1 MTSSFQPW
9 HMMEAKLVQVIAE
22 IPGVA
27 TYDFELADTATPY
40 QFAPGQFNMVYVPG
54 VGEAAISLSGMTG
67 TVLHHTI
74 REAGNVTHDIA
85 RCPPG
90 STLGI
95 RGPFGS
101 SWPMAACTGKDI
113 ILAAGGIGLAPVR
126 PVVYEVLNHP
136 EMYGKLTV
144 LHGARTPSG
153 LLYAREYE
161 DWRQAGVAV
170 STIVD
175 HADTTWL
182 GQVGVI
188 TQLLNRCTIQR
199 PTDTILMTCGPEIM
213 MHFVAKTALARGI
226 PAQQIYVSLERH
238 MNCAIGLCGHCQLG
252 PTFVCKDGPVYR
264 YDQILPFMKVEGL

>member
-9 HMMEAKLVQVIAE
+9 HMMEAKLIQVIHE

-27 TYDFELADTATPY
+27 TYDFELEDTPTPY
-40 QFAPGQFNMVYVPG
+40 QFAPGQFNMLYVPG

-85 RCPPG
+85 RCQPG
-90 STLGI
+90 STFGL

-101 SWPMAACTGKDI
+101 LWPMAACAGNDL

-126 PVVYEVLNHP
+126 PVIYEVVKNP
-136 EMYGKLTV
+136 ETYGKLTV
-144 LHGARTPSG
+144 LHGARTASG
-153 LLYAREYE
+153 LLYTRQYA
-161 DWRQAGVAV
+161 DWRQAGIAV
-170 STIVD
+170 ETIVD
-175 HADTTWL
+175 HADNTWF

-199 PTDTILMTCGPEIM
+199 PSDTILMTCGPEIM

-264 YDQILPFMKVEGL
+264 YDQIAPFMKVEGL